1 MRIFLAASFTIVLVT
16 LGSAQEAPRTT
27 TGTLRAPR
35 HSEPEAVTIPPPPVF
50 GWGESVEEFC
60 TLFADWQSRTD
71 APTAPSEAK
80 MTCAAAPK
88 VSERWTRERYRSMQS
103 R

>member
-1 MRIFLAASFTIVLVT
+1 MRIVLASLTFLLATV
-16 LGSAQEAPRTT
+16 GSAQEAPRTT

-35 HSEPEAVTIPPPPVF
+35 HAEPEPVMIPPPPVF
-50 GWGESVEEFC
+50 AWGESVEEFC

-80 MTCAAAPK
+80 MTCAAAPE
-88 VSERWTRERYRSMQS
+88 VSERWAHERYESMKS